1 MSFVITVPDLLQDA
15 AANLAGIRSSLAEAA
30 ASAVGPTTGI
40 AVAAQDEVSTAIAAL
55 FGGFG
60 DEFQA
65 VNTQVQKFHH
75 QFVTSLTAGAQAYAS
90 AEAANLGGLGSYQ
103 TLLTNTAANL
113 QTLQSAVAAN
123 PAPLL
128 RQFIANQT
136 GYSQTIASALQS
148 AIQNPPQLLSLLP
161 TNPAALVQGFINAQ
175 IGYAQTISTALS
187 NAAND
192 FGTGLTALPG
202 SLQSAFQQLVAGD
215 VAGAARTAATGFGN
229 LVFTGLTASQDPTTL
244 LINITPSGALGD
256 LLPIL
261 GIPGQMAQNFTDL
274 LPAGSVPFQIS
285 QNIANVITTV
295 TDTSQ
300 TLDLTT
306 GVLHVGLPLVLG
318 LDALGPAFTSLD
330 ALNSVAGAVG
340 NALQTGDALGAAAA
354 FLNAPATV
362 LNGLLN
368 GQSSLP
374 LTVSLF
380 GLTTTTNIPLGGLLT
395 PAQTASLTLDVF
407 GMTGT
412 IPLFGTQ
419 FGGIIPALLTFL
431 PEQLAEAIGA
441 AVPV

>member
-1 MSFVITVPDLLQDA
+1 MSFVIAAPDLLQGAADNLVSLRASLADA
-15 AANLAGIRSSLAEAA
+15 AATVA
-30 ASAVGPTTGI
+30 GPTTQI
-40 AVAAQDEVSTAIAAL
+40 AVAAQDEISAAIAAL

-60 DEFQA
+60 EEFQA
-65 VNTQVQKFHH
+65 VNAQVEKIHQ
-75 QFVTSLTAGAQAYAS
+75 QFVTVLNAGARAYAS
-90 AEAANLGGLGSYQ
+90 AEAANVGGLGSYQ
-103 TLLTNTAANL
+103 TLLADTAANL
-113 QTLQSAVAAN
+113 QILQGAVTAN

-128 RQFIANQT
+128 RQFVTNQT
-136 GYSQTIASALQS
+136 GYGQMIVSAVQS
-148 AIQNPPQLLSLLP
+148 AIQSPPPLLSLLP
-161 TNPAALVQGFINAQ
+161 TNPAALAQGFINQQ
-175 IGYAQTISTALS
+175 IGYAQVVSTALS

-192 FGTGLTALPG
+192 FNAGLMALPA
-202 SLQSAFQQLVAGD
+202 SLQTSFQQLVAGD
-215 VAGAARTAATGFGN
+215 VPGAARTVATGFGN
-229 LVFTGLTASQDPTTL
+229 LFYTGLTASQDPTTL
-244 LINITPSGALGD
+244 LINIAPTGSIGD

-274 LPAGSVPFQIS
+274 LPSGSVPQQIS
-285 QNIANVITTV
+285 QNITNVIRTL

-318 LDALGPAFTSLD
+318 LDALGPAFTTLD
-330 ALNSVAGAVG
+330 ALNTVAGSVG

-395 PAQTASLTLDVF
+395 PAQSASLTLDVF

-419 FGGIIPALLTFL
+419 FGGIIPGLLTFL